1 MENSIIQEAQEII
14 HGPRAESYGPASKS
28 FSNIAKGWSVLLGV
42 EVTPEQV
49 AMCMT
54 WLKLCR
60 ESNKHQR
67 DNLVDIIGY
76 TALIE
81 KMKNEQER
89 DNTI

>member
-1 MENSIIQEAQEII
+1 MEKSIIQEAQEII
-14 HGPRAESYGPASKS
+14 NGPRAEAYGPASKS

-49 AMCMT
+49 CQCMI

-81 KMKNEQER
+81 KIKNEQQ
-89 DNTI
+89 